1 MTQTSSAVVMK
12 GKPVADKILGE
23 LQSSIPDLTSRAG
36 RPPGLA
42 VVLVGEDPA
51 SQVYVRLKGK
61 KANELGIA
69 TFDHRL
75 PAGTPQ
81 RELEALIDGLNADP
95 AVDGILVQLPL
106 PAHINADRVTERIHP
121 DKDVDVFHPE
131 NFGRLALKQGVLKP
145 CTPAGVIEILKHYDV
160 EISGKR
166 VVMIG
171 RSKIVGLPLAL
182 LLLHENATMTVCH
195 SRTRDIPAVAREA
208 DIVIAA
214 MGKARFVTAD
224 MVREGAVVVD
234 VGINRVGEKLVGD
247 CDYEA
252 LLPKVSAITP
262 VPGGVGPMTIAM
274 LMVNTVRAFRLH
286 ALPEEP
292 LQGEGR

>member
-1 MTQTSSAVVMK
+1 MTQTSSALVMK
-12 GKPVADKILGE
+12 GKPVADKILGG
-23 LQSSIPDLTSRAG
+23 LQASMPALAARAG

-51 SQVYVRLKGK
+51 SQVYVHLKEK

-75 PAGTPQ
+75 PVSTPQ
-81 RELEALIDGLNADP
+81 ADLERLIARLNADP

-106 PAHINADRVTERIHP
+106 PAHIREEAVLRRVALG
-121 DKDVDVFHPE
+121 KDVDVFHPE
-131 NFGRLALKQGVLKP
+131 NFGLLALKQGVLKP
-145 CTPAGVIEILKHYDV
+145 CTPAGVIEILKHYGI
-160 EISGKR
+160 EIPGKR
-166 VVMIG
+166 AALIG
-171 RSKIVGLPLAL
+171 RSKIVGLPLSL
-182 LLLHENATMTVCH
+182 LLLHENATVTVCH
-195 SRTRDIPAVAREA
+195 SRTKDIGAVTREA

-214 MGKARFVTAD
+214 MGRARFLKAD

-234 VGINRVGEKLVGD
+234 VGINRVDGNLVGD

-262 VPGGVGPMTIAM
+262 VPGGVGPMTVAM